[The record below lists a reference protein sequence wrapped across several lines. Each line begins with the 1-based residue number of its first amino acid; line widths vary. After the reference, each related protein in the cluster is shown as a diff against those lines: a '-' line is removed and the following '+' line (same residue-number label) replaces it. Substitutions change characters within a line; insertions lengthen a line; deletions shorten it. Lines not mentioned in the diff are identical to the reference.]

1 MGSKKGNEKII
12 GEKIKGDKNEI
23 MKNMLRLI
31 LTKTPKESHTSVF
44 YRNSK

>member
-23 MKNMLRLI
+23 MKNMLRLKVI
-31 LTKTPKESHTSVF
+31 V
-44 YRNSK
+44 